1 MKPMSSRSRVCRRT
15 TSRAI
20 KMDRKGEINQY
31 VLRGLVRIEYI
42 PRLDV
47 LNLDRGHALACGVK
61 RVRDPVVVR

>member
-1 MKPMSSRSRVCRRT
+1 
-15 TSRAI
+15 
-20 KMDRKGEINQY
+20 MDRKGEINQY